1 MTALDLDLVLFAPVG
16 IQPLKPLGPT
26 ASFEDRVAMTELA
39 IKDVPGFVLC
49 LADAPSPTGAPN
61 YTIDTLLQLRNQYP
75 AADLFMLM
83 GADSLVSLP
92 HWHRGAE
99 VPFLAPLVVASR
111 PGQHLEHLGENLP
124 SGLSLGEDAGTKAE
138 SVEGVLHVFTLM
150 NAAGASTKFYLLPG
164 TEIEISATEVR
175 HEVSAALDRL
185 CEGHGVLPDAVC
197 SYIAAHGLYR

>member
-39 IKDVPGFVLC
+39 IKDMPGFVLC
-49 LADAPSPTGAPN
+49 LADAPNPTGEPN
-61 YTIDTLLQLRNQYP
+61 YTIDTLLQLGKQHP

-99 VPFLAPLVVASR
+99 VPFLAPLIVASR
-111 PGQHLEHLGENLP
+111 PGQHLEHLADILP
-124 SGLSLGEDAGTKAE
+124 AGLSLGEDAGTTAE
-138 SVEGVLHVFTLM
+138 SVEGVLHVFTLK
-150 NAAGASTKFYLLPG
+150 NAAGDSTRFYLLPG

-175 HEVSAALDRL
+175 REVSAALDRL

-197 SYIAAHGLYR
+197 NYIAAHGLYR